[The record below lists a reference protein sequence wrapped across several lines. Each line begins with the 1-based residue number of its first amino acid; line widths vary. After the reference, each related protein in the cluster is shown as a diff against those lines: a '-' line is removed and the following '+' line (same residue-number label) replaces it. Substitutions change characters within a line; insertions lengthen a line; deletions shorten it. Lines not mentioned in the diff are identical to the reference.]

1 MRLIHIVFLTLA
13 IFGMKYWLDRDEGES
28 KPLNVLFILADDLGY
43 GDLGCFG
50 QEHIKTPAID
60 SLAVEGMK
68 LTQHYSGSPVCAP
81 SRCVLLTGKHTGV
94 AYIRDN
100 DEMYERGDV
109 WNDPALEGQRPL
121 LDSEYTLGELFQEK
135 GYLTS
140 FIGKW
145 GLGWTGTEGDPNNQ
159 GFEHFYGYICQRVA
173 HSYYPDHLQ
182 RNQDR
187 VLINPGGIEED
198 YAADLMI
205 EEAIEVLDKKDPDQP
220 LFMVYATPVPHL
232 ALQVPQ
238 DSLDEYLGKFEET
251 PYDGTRGYLPHETP
265 RAAYAAMITRMD
277 RDIQRLLDKLE
288 ELGIAD
294 NTLVVFTSDNGPSWI
309 GGCDLEFFKSQGGLR
324 GRKAQVYEG
333 GLRVPTVVRWP
344 GIIPAGSESDFP
356 SAFWDWWPTFYE
368 LIDIKLP
375 GTPYRPFPST
385 VPALSELSG
394 ESLMPALRGEDI
406 RGRTQ
411 PLYWEHNGRSQ
422 AILHEGWKLLRTH
435 QDKPWELYHLDED
448 IAESEDLADKFPE
461 KVSFLVELI
470 EKERFDSELFPLK

>member
-145 GLGWTGTEGDPNNQ
+145 GLPGLPAIPSPTIGCPTPSRACSGSWRPTTTFP
-159 GFEHFYGYICQRVA
+159 IASSLTWKRIPWKKKI
-173 HSYYPDHLQ
+173 SRM
-182 RNQDR
+182 RN
-187 VLINPGGIEED
+187 P
-198 YAADLMI
+198 
-205 EEAIEVLDKKDPDQP
+205 
-220 LFMVYATPVPHL
+220 
-232 ALQVPQ
+232 
-238 DSLDEYLGKFEET
+238 
-251 PYDGTRGYLPHETP
+251 
-265 RAAYAAMITRMD
+265 
-277 RDIQRLLDKLE
+277 
-288 ELGIAD
+288 
-294 NTLVVFTSDNGPSWI
+294 
-309 GGCDLEFFKSQGGLR
+309 
-324 GRKAQVYEG
+324 
-333 GLRVPTVVRWP
+333 
-344 GIIPAGSESDFP
+344 
-356 SAFWDWWPTFYE
+356 WW
-368 LIDIKLP
+368 
-375 GTPYRPFPST
+375 
-385 VPALSELSG
+385 
-394 ESLMPALRGEDI
+394 
-406 RGRTQ
+406 
-411 PLYWEHNGRSQ
+411 
-422 AILHEGWKLLRTH
+422 
-435 QDKPWELYHLDED
+435 
-448 IAESEDLADKFPE
+448 
-461 KVSFLVELI
+461 
-470 EKERFDSELFPLK
+470 